1 MILLPTRVKRALAI
15 FAVLAPTLAV
25 TACLN
30 VEPKVLGQQGNFD
43 FSAFNGAGVQGL
55 FTFNFG
61 LITQTTSGGVTTNT
75 VSAQGTDNAKSAII
89 GTCNL
94 TGSSCLCKFTDSLG
108 NTLGSPVPT
117 TYDSGGNYLTCIAP
131 NNIAGL
137 VSNVTVTNLDFSV
150 TSIVTPVTTSVTLN
164 QLIGSGLDA
173 NRVRTVSRYQCEYNF
188 LQKAG
193 TSAAGFDCTNQAM
206 SCDPN
211 GGISGNPRNF
221 CILKARYPFYLFAD
235 TFSTNFSSKIADK
248 LYGTS
253 AAPTIC
259 SLTIKQINCV
269 ESDIDPSQGGVPDTF
284 GTPVKQFGLYGV
296 STGIWQTAVSL
307 PSGPNQPAAT
317 FGFAA
322 AVSTTSGNCP
332 PGLVKRVFFTTAV
345 DPAALPVTSNP
356 SSNMVVQTAT
366 EVSDP
371 TIVPNV
377 FTLAKLSG
385 GGSGGSGGNCNNT
398 SCTMPNSSVVNGL
411 PTYTY
416 SSANQTAFCVIPA
429 ATLR

>member
-1 MILLPTRVKRALAI
+1 MSLLSTRVKRAVAI
-15 FAVLAPTLAV
+15 AAILLPTLGI

-30 VEPKVLGQQGNFD
+30 TQPKVLGQQGVFD
-43 FSAFNGAGVQGL
+43 FSAFNGSGVQGL

-61 LITQTTSGGVTTNT
+61 LITQATTGGVTTNT
-75 VSAQGTDNAKSAII
+75 VSVQGSNNAKSAII

-94 TGSSCLCKFTDSLG
+94 TGSSCLCNFTDSQG
-108 NTLGSPVPT
+108 HALGSPVAT
-117 TYDSGGNYLTCIAP
+117 TYDSDGNYLTCVAP

-137 VSNVTVTNLDFSV
+137 VSNVTVTNLDASV
-150 TSIVTPVTTSVTLN
+150 SSIVTPVTSTLTLN
-164 QLIGSGLDA
+164 QLIGSDLDA
-173 NRVRTVSRYQCEYNF
+173 NRVRTVSRYLCEYNF

-193 TSAAGFDCTNQAM
+193 TSAAGFDCTNQAT
-206 SCDPN
+206 SCDTD
-211 GGISGNPRNF
+211 GNPGKNF
-221 CILKARYPFYLFAD
+221 CIVKARYPFYLFAD
-235 TFSTNFSSKIADK
+235 TFSTNFSAKIADK

-269 ESDIDPSQGGVPDTF
+269 ESDIDPAQGGAPDTF
-284 GTPVKQFGLYGV
+284 GTPVPAFGLYGV

-307 PSGPNQPAAT
+307 PSGPNQPAAS

-322 AVSTTSGNCP
+322 AVSATSGNCP
-332 PGLVKRVFFTTAV
+332 PGLVKRVFFTTTV
-345 DPAALPVTSNP
+345 DPAALPSSSNP
-356 SSNMVVQTAT
+356 SSNMVAQVAT

-371 TIVPNV
+371 SIVPNV

-385 GGSGGSGGNCNNT
+385 GTGGNCNNT
-398 SCTMPNSSVVNGL
+398 RCTMPNSALVSGL
-411 PTYTY
+411 TTYTY

-429 ATLR
+429 GILR